1 MADGVTWQW
10 IAGGAITALQAVGIL
25 MNTRTYREN
34 KDDHRTILNA
44 IGEDHDARM
53 RLETRVAVV
62 EQLCESR
69 HGPGRREGDAR
80 RETLEKILAVTR
92 GDGGN
97 LT

>member
-10 IAGGAITALQAVGIL
+10 VAGGAITALQAIGIL

-34 KDDHRTILNA
+34 KDDHRTILTA

-53 RLETRVAVV
+53 RLETRVSVV

-69 HGPGRREGDAR
+69 HGPGRREADAR
-80 RETLEKILAVTR
+80 RERIEQVLKTTR
-92 GDGGN
+92 GEG
-97 LT
+97 